1 MDLLKPSIWEGF
13 RDVIEAVPVL
23 ELLYQFVQ
31 QAIVLEVRV
40 RKVNA
45 VLLLII
51 KYVMKTRSGSMS

>member
-1 MDLLKPSIWEGF
+1 M
-13 RDVIEAVPVL
+13 PVL

-51 KYVMKTRSGSMS
+51 KYVMKKRSGSMS

>member
-1 MDLLKPSIWEGF
+1 VS
-13 RDVIEAVPVL
+13 VL

-31 QAIVLEVRV
+31 QAIVLEVRI

-51 KYVMKTRSGSMS
+51 KYVMKKRSGSMW